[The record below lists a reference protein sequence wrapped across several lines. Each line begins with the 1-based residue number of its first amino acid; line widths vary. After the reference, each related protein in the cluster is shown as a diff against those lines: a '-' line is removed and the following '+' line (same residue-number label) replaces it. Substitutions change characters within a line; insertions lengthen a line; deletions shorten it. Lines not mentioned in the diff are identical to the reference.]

1 MLGMGMTLSVD
12 DLLDALSMPKE
23 VLTGFFL
30 QYSVSTTSSLGSILS
45 KLESQDSLKKKF
57 Q

>member
-45 KLESQDSLKKKF
+45 KLD
-57 Q
+57 